1 MLPENVIYHIM
12 GKEIV
17 RLRQKPL
24 KDGSVSLYLDIYI
37 NGQRN
42 YEFLKLYLV
51 PERTRQD
58 KSKNRETMRLAD
70 VIKAQRTIEVERGT
84 YGLQGG
90 CSITIGDWM
99 AKCVRE
105 LRNEGKD
112 SQNLSS
118 GLRLITSFFGIRL
131 HNVSATTL
139 KQIKDTIYSTNLRHN
154 TKTLYFSRVKTQLR
168 KAEKEGYIKQGVL
181 SAVSV
186 DRQEDTN
193 REHLTMEELALLFNT
208 PFEDDGLRRAF
219 LFSCLTG
226 LRKCDIRALRWF
238 NISESDGNTRIIFR
252 QIKTGGQEYLDIN
265 DQAAWLM
272 GERKGND
279 EAIFDIPN
287 NNHLM
292 ERLTRW
298 VRSAGIDKR
307 ITFHCARHTFAVMML
322 ELNTN
327 IAVIQKLLGH
337 AKLDTTLIYAKVVD
351 KSKREAVGRIP
362 NIFIKK
368 D

>member
-1 MLPENVIYHIM
+1 M

-42 YEFLKLYLV
+42 YEFLRLYLV

-58 KSKNRETMRLAD
+58 RSTNRETMRLAE

-90 CSITIGDWM
+90 SSVTIGDWM

-105 LRNEGKD
+105 LMESGRNY
-112 SQNLSS
+112 QNLSS

-131 HNVSATTL
+131 HNVTAATMR
-139 KQIKDTIYSTNLRHN
+139 QIKDTIDSAELMHN
-154 TKTLYFSRVKTQLR
+154 TKIIYFSRIKTQLR
-168 KAEKEGYIKQGVL
+168 KAEKEGYIRQGVV
-181 SAVSV
+181 SSVSV
-186 DRQEDTN
+186 ERQEDTN
-193 REHLTMEELALLFNT
+193 RQYLTIDELAVLFDT

-226 LRKCDIRALRWF
+226 LRKCDIKALRWS

-265 DQAAWLM
+265 EQAAWLM
-272 GERKGND
+272 GERKGNS
-279 EAIFDIPN
+279 EAVFSMPN

-298 VRSAGIDKR
+298 VRSAGIDKKV
-307 ITFHCARHTFAVMML
+307 TFHCARHTFAVMML

-337 AKLDTTLIYAKVVD
+337 TKLDTTLIYAKVVD
-351 KSKREAVGRIP
+351 KSKREAVSRIP